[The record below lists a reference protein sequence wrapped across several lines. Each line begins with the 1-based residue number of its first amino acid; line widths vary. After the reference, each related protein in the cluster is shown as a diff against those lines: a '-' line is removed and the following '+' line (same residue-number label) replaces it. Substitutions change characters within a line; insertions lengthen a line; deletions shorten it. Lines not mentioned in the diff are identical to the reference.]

1 MDRYVAN
8 RNKNSKSVLEVSSKD
23 LEAKNSK
30 IESLTPYDI
39 KVSYLKVYKL
49 FLDTQ
54 RTNFEGTSVRIFI
67 ILAQYTSL

>member
-23 LEAKNSK
+23 LEAENSK

-54 RTNFEGTSVRIFI
+54 RTNFEGASVRIFI